1 VLTPGQRQER
11 RALEPLLEQGAVRRP
26 GQRGRPRLHPRALAA
41 DKGYTG
47 RTARAYLRAKHI
59 HAVIP
64 RLSNEPRR
72 GTRFD
77 RAAYRERNHVE
88 RGINRLKQFRRV
100 ATRYEKLAATY
111 LAFVTIAA
119 ILLWC

>member
-1 VLTPGQRQER
+1 MTAGQRQER
-11 RALEPLLEQGAVRRP
+11 RALETLVAQGALPRP
-26 GQRGRPRLHPRALAA
+26 GRRGRPRLHPRALAA

-47 RTARAYLRAKHI
+47 RTARAYLHGKHI

-77 RAAYRERNHVE
+77 RAAYRERNQVE

-100 ATRYEKLAATY
+100 ATRYDKLVATFT
-111 LAFVTIAA
+111 AFVTLAA
-119 ILLWC
+119 ILLWL